1 MTKKKKTEPRP
12 GGSLSNFL
20 ETKEFSLKDSPMFQE
35 LIENIKNNRTYSA
48 NNKFDYNLKL
58 SKSPKKYRDEI
69 HFNSQI
75 DEQNVSL
82 NLYSIVKLN
91 TMSKHIVE
99 NKKST
104 FSYLPINF
112 NSENSFTNKENSEVA
127 A

>member
-1 MTKKKKTEPRP
+1 MSLLSDFLGTE
-12 GGSLSNFL
+12 
-20 ETKEFSLKDSPMFQE
+20 EFSLMDSPMFQE

-99 NKKST
+99 NKNQPFHIYLSISILKIHSQIKKTVIYQLKCTLYNLKTT
-104 FSYLPINF
+104 F
-112 NSENSFTNKENSEVA
+112 
-127 A
+127 